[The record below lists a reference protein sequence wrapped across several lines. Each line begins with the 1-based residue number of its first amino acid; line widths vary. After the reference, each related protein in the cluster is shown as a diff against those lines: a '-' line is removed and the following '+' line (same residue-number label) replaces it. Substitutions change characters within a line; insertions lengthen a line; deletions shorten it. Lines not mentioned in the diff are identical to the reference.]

1 MPKSSVV
8 WNSGTKLIIGHAGWR
23 EYLFSCKM
31 SQLTASRQKR
41 LVLLFLKWWGV
52 LKPGDKFSETHIVQ
66 GLELVFSKSFKMND
80 FQEHAFELN
89 REAILDSLQVE
100 EGGSPSRDPSPAELL
115 GFDFKKVLKGLGI
128 IGDTQHEWKDF
139 NRLK

>member
-1 MPKSSVV
+1 MPKSIVV
-8 WNSGTKLIIGHAGWR
+8 WNCGTKLIIGHAGWR

-52 LKPGDKFSETHIVQ
+52 LKPGDKF
-66 GLELVFSKSFKMND
+66 FKMND